1 MKQTLKDYCKKIC
14 DTELG
19 CNKECKFWDYCD
31 HTFSKWEHLTL
42 KEAIAKKKQVDNI
55 LNDDDSYQAR
65 LDKVLSKF
73 EKGNECSYFN
83 LKSLEHYIICYK
95 GNKFELWDDY
105 RTTIIC
111 VISLD
116 TVEHLLKDLSGEK

>member
-1 MKQTLKDYCKKIC
+1 MKETLKDYCKKIC

-19 CNKECKFWDYCD
+19 CNEECKFWDYCD
-31 HTFSKWEHLTL
+31 KTFSKWEHLTL

-73 EKGNECSYFN
+73 EKLVILNASFSYRNEKFYMQSSY
-83 LKSLEHYIICYK
+83 LDQRRIEISLE
-95 GNKFELWDDY
+95 
-105 RTTIIC
+105 
-111 VISLD
+111 
-116 TVEHLLKDLSGEK
+116 TVEHLIADLERGNE